1 MEYESYLL
9 TRVQASKRYGL
20 PQRSF
25 DDLYRADPT
34 FPVVRIGKR
43 VMIHRELAD
52 KYFTEK
58 LLAETEQRMENR
70 PVGSPGGGRRRS
82 LDKPSP
88 VLYHGGRGKSR

>member
-1 MEYESYLL
+1 MEQYESYLL

-25 DDLYRADPT
+25 DDLYRADPK
-34 FPVVRIGKR
+34 FPVIRIGKH

-58 LLAETEQRMENR
+58 LLTEIEQKTEIR
-70 PVGSPGGGRRRS
+70 PV
-82 LDKPSP
+82 
-88 VLYHGGRGKSR
+88 RGKSR

>member
-1 MEYESYLL
+1 M
-9 TRVQASKRYGL
+9 

-34 FPVVRIGKR
+34 FPVMRIGKR

-58 LLAETEQRMENR
+58 LLAEIEQKTEIR
-70 PVGSPGGGRRRS
+70 PV
-82 LDKPSP
+82 
-88 VLYHGGRGKSR
+88 RGKSR

>member
-1 MEYESYLL
+1 MEYESYRL

-25 DDLYRADPT
+25 DDLYRADPK
-34 FPVVRIGKR
+34 FPVIRIGKR

-58 LLAETEQRMENR
+58 LLAEIEQKTEIR
-70 PVGSPGGGRRRS
+70 PV
-82 LDKPSP
+82 
-88 VLYHGGRGKSR
+88 RGKLR

>member
-1 MEYESYLL
+1 MGEYETYLL

-34 FPVVRIGKR
+34 FPVIRIGKR

-58 LLAETEQRMENR
+58 LLAEIEQKTEIR
-70 PVGSPGGGRRRS
+70 PV
-82 LDKPSP
+82 
-88 VLYHGGRGKSR
+88 RGKSR

>member
-34 FPVVRIGKR
+34 FPVIRIGKR

-58 LLAETEQRMENR
+58 LLTEIEQKTEIR
-70 PVGSPGGGRRRS
+70 P
-82 LDKPSP
+82 L
-88 VLYHGGRGKSR
+88 RGKSR

>member
-1 MEYESYLL
+1 MEFESYLL
-9 TRVQASKRYGL
+9 TRTQASKRYGL

-34 FPVVRIGKR
+34 FPVIRIGKR

-58 LLAETEQRMENR
+58 LLAEIEQKTEIR
-70 PVGSPGGGRRRS
+70 PV
-82 LDKPSP
+82 
-88 VLYHGGRGKSR
+88 RGKSR